1 MTRTHPS
8 LVGTLLERRYRVD
21 RLLARGGMSSVYRG
35 MDTRLDRAVAI
46 KIMDPRF
53 ADDRSFVDRF
63 VREARS
69 AAQLH
74 HPNVVAVHDQGFD
87 VPAGED
93 SGLAFLVMELV
104 DGGTLRDLLSEQGKL
119 DIALALSIAE
129 PVLSALGAAH
139 AAGLVH
145 RDVKPE
151 NVLIGRSSGALSGGV
166 VKVGDFGLVRA
177 VASAGTTSSSVILGT
192 VAYLSPEQVASGV
205 TGARGDVYSAGI
217 LLYEMLTG
225 QTPYTG
231 DTALSVAYRH
241 VNDDVPRPSEL
252 RPDLPPA
259 LDDLVLRA
267 TRRDPE
273 LRPAD
278 AGVFLAELQAVR
290 AELGL
295 PVVPVPVPPPPD
307 GDRMSDTER
316 TMPRIPVAE
325 QTMPVSGPVS
335 GAVPVA
341 GPQGTRALTRAVP
354 VGPPPSPP
362 AGQQMPTVAVAPPVP
377 PAPPR
382 RPRPP
387 ADEPKPRDRR
397 KMIALVALG
406 VLVLGGLIGA
416 FAFILSESAPTTSAV
431 PKLVGLTQAEAG
443 DKLRAA
449 NLTPQ
454 YSQEFDNTVPANTVI
469 KVTPVEGTQLEKDA
483 NVSVVVSKGKPVVPN
498 IQVGASLADATKA
511 IQSQQL
517 KVAQGTPEFSD
528 TAPEGTVVSV
538 NPVAG
543 TPVDIG
549 GQVTLVLS
557 KGPEPLPPVPDV
569 TGRPKAEAFQLLQQ
583 AGFQPVDGGEEFSQT
598 IPAGGVTRT
607 DPPANTPG
615 SKQVKVF
622 VSNAV
627 QVPDVRFKQF
637 DEAEKIL
644 KQAGL
649 DVDKQGGGG
658 GRGHG
663 GGGFNFVF
671 QQDPQP
677 GSLVPKGTK
686 VQIRGFGG

>member
-1 MTRTHPS
+1 MTRTQPS

-21 RLLARGGMSSVYRG
+21 RLLARGGMSAVYRG
-35 MDTRLDRAVAI
+35 LDTRLDRAVAI

-87 VPAGED
+87 TPMGQD
-93 SGLAFLVMELV
+93 TGLAFLVMELV
-104 DGGTLRDLLSEQGKL
+104 DGGTLRDLLAEQRQL
-119 DIALALSIAE
+119 DVPLALSVAE
-129 PVLSALGAAH
+129 PVLAALAAAH

-151 NVLIGRSSGALSGGV
+151 NVLIGRSGPLTGGV

-192 VAYLSPEQVASGV
+192 VAYLAPEQVA
-205 TGARGDVYSAGI
+205 TGDTTARSDVYSAGI

-225 QTPYTG
+225 ALPYTG

-259 LDDLVLRA
+259 LDELILRA

-273 LRPAD
+273 QRPAD
-278 AGVFLAELQAVR
+278 AGEFLAELQAVR

-295 PVVPVPVPPPPD
+295 QPVAVPVPPPPD
-307 GDRMSDTER
+307 EDRVADVER
-316 TMPRIPVAE
+316 TMPNIPAVQ
-325 QTMPVSGPVS
+325 QTMPVSGPR
-335 GAVPVA
+335 
-341 GPQGTRALTRAVP
+341 GTRAMTRAP
-354 VGPPPSPP
+354 MPPTPPPAQPP
-362 AGQQMPTVAVAPPVP
+362 AAAPE
-377 PAPPR
+377 A
-382 RPRPP
+382 
-387 ADEPKPRDRR
+387 PKPRDRR
-397 KMIALVALG
+397 KVIALIVAG

-416 FAFILSESAPTTSAV
+416 FAYILTDSGPTTTTV
-431 PKLVGLTQAEAG
+431 PKLAGLTQAEAG
-443 DKLRAA
+443 DQLRAA
-449 NLTPQ
+449 KLNPR
-454 YSQEFDNTVPANTVI
+454 YSEEFSNSVAANKVI
-469 KVTPVEGTQLEKDA
+469 KVDPAAGTKLDQDA
-483 NVSVVVSKGKPVVPN
+483 TVSVVVSKGRPKVPD
-498 IQVGASLADATKA
+498 IRVGASLADATKA
-511 IQSQQL
+511 IQEQQL
-517 KVAQGTPEFSD
+517 KVAQGTPEYSD
-528 TAPEGTVVSV
+528 TAPEGTVVRVS
-538 NPVAG
+538 PAAG
-543 TPVDIG
+543 TPVNVG
-549 GQVTLVLS
+549 GQVTVVLS

-583 AGFQPVDGGEEFSQT
+583 AGFQPEDGGEEFSQT
-598 IPAGGVTRT
+598 VPAGAVTRT
-607 DPPANTPG
+607 DPPANSTG
-615 SKQVKVF
+615 SKKIKVY

-637 DEAEKIL
+637 DEAAQIL
-644 KQAGL
+644 RTAGL
-649 DVDKQGGGG
+649 DVDRKGGGG
-658 GRGHG
+658 H
-663 GGGFNFVF
+663 GGFNFVM

-686 VQIRGFGG
+686 VKIRGFGD

>member
-1 MTRTHPS
+1 MTRTDPS

-21 RLLARGGMSSVYRG
+21 RLLAKGGMSAVYRG
-35 MDTRLDRAVAI
+35 LDTRLDRQVAI

-87 VPAGED
+87 TPAGTD

-104 DGGTLRDLLSEQGKL
+104 DGGTLRDLLAEQGRL
-119 DIALALSIAE
+119 DVPLAFGVAE
-129 PVLSALGAAH
+129 PVLSALAAAH

-151 NVLIGRSSGALSGGV
+151 NVLIGRSGPLTGGV

-192 VAYLSPEQVASGV
+192 VAYLSPEQVA
-205 TGARGDVYSAGI
+205 TGATTARGDVYSTGI

-225 QTPYTG
+225 RPPYTG

-259 LDDLVLRA
+259 LDELILRA

-278 AGVFLAELQAVR
+278 ADEFLTELQAVR
-290 AELGL
+290 TGLGVS
-295 PVVPVPVPPPPD
+295 PVAVPVPPPPD
-307 GDRMSDTER
+307 AGRVSDVER
-316 TMPRIPVAE
+316 TLPRIPVAE
-325 QTMPVSGPVS
+325 QTLPVSGPR
-335 GAVPVA
+335 
-341 GPQGTRALTRAVP
+341 GTRAMTRAVP
-354 VGPPPSPP
+354 AGPPPS
-362 AGQQMPTVAVAPPVP
+362 APPQP
-377 PAPPR
+377 PHPTPP
-382 RPRPP
+382 PE
-387 ADEPKPRDRR
+387 EPKPGNRR
-397 KMIALVALG
+397 KVLALAVAG

-416 FAFILSESAPTTSAV
+416 FAFILTDSGPTTSSV
-431 PKLVGLTQAEAG
+431 PRLAGLTQAEAG

-449 NLTPQ
+449 KLNPR
-454 YSQEFDNTVPANTVI
+454 YSQEFSNTVPANTVI
-469 KVTPVEGTQLEKDA
+469 KADPAEGTQLEQNA
-483 NVSVVVSKGKPVVPN
+483 TVSVVVSKGRPKVPD
-498 IQVGASLADATKA
+498 IQVGAPAADATKA
-511 IQSQQL
+511 IQDQQL
-517 KVAQGTPEFSD
+517 TVAQGPPEYSD
-528 TAPEGTVVSV
+528 TAPQGTVVSV
-538 NPVAG
+538 SPAAG
-543 TPVDIG
+543 TPLDVG

-569 TGRPKAEAFQLLQQ
+569 TGRPKDEAFDLLSQ
-583 AGFQPVDGGEEFSQT
+583 AGFQPVDGGEEFSPT
-598 IPAGGVTRT
+598 VPGGAVTRT
-607 DPPANTPG
+607 DPAADAPG
-615 SKQVKVF
+615 TKQVKVWI
-622 VSNAV
+622 SNAV

-637 DEAEKIL
+637 AEAEKIL
-644 KQAGL
+644 KAAGL
-649 DVDKQGGGG
+649 DVDREGG
-658 GRGHG
+658 GRGGGHG
-663 GGGFNFVF
+663 GFSFVF

-677 GSLVPKGTK
+677 GSLVAKGTK
-686 VQIRGFGG
+686 VHIQGWGG

>member
-21 RLLARGGMSSVYRG
+21 KLLARGGMSSVYRG
-35 MDTRLDRAVAI
+35 LDTRLDRHVAI

-87 VPAGED
+87 DPAGAE

-119 DIALALSIAE
+119 DVALALSIAE
-129 PVLSALGAAH
+129 PVLSALAAAH

-151 NVLIGRSSGALSGGV
+151 NVLVGRSSSALSGGV

-192 VAYLSPEQVASGV
+192 VAYLSPEQVT
-205 TGARGDVYSAGI
+205 TGAAAARGDVYSAGI

-225 QTPYTG
+225 QPPYTG

-241 VNDDVPRPSEL
+241 VNDDVPPPSAL

-259 LDDLVLRA
+259 LDALILRA

-278 AGVFLAELQAVR
+278 AGEFLAELQAVR
-290 AELGL
+290 TQLGL
-295 PVVPVPVPPPPD
+295 PVVPIPVPPPPD
-307 GDRMSDTER
+307 GDRMSDAER
-316 TMPRIPVAE
+316 TMPRIPVTGQAG
-325 QTMPVSGPVS
+325 QTMPVS
-335 GAVPVA
+335 

-354 VGPPPSPP
+354 VGTPPSPP
-362 AGQQMPTVAVAPPVP
+362 TGQQAVAPPP
-377 PAPPR
+377 PHAQ
-382 RPRPP
+382 
-387 ADEPKPRDRR
+387 AEDEPKPGGRR
-397 KMIALVALG
+397 KLIALVALG

-416 FAFILSESAPTTSAV
+416 FAFILSESAPTTAAV
-431 PKLVGLTQAEAG
+431 PQLVGLTQAEAG
-443 DKLRAA
+443 DKLRAVSL
-449 NLTPQ
+449 NPR
-454 YSQEFDNTVPANTVI
+454 YSQEFSNTAPANTV
-469 KVTPVEGTQLEKDA
+469 VRVDPAAGTQLQTDA
-483 NVSVVVSKGKPVVPN
+483 TVSVVVSKGRPTVPN
-498 IQVGASLADATKA
+498 IQVGTPLADATKA
-511 IQSQQL
+511 VQAQQL
-517 KVAQGTPEFSD
+517 AVTQGTPQYSD

-538 NPVAG
+538 SPAPG

-549 GQVTLVLS
+549 AQVTLALS
-557 KGPEPLPPVPDV
+557 KGPEPLPAVPDV
-569 TGRPKAEAFQLLQQ
+569 TGRPKDEAFQILEQ
-583 AGFQPVDGGEEFSQT
+583 AGFQPVADGEEFSST

-607 DPPANTPG
+607 DPPANSPG
-615 SKQVKVF
+615 TRQIKVF
-622 VSNAV
+622 VSNSV

-637 DEAEKIL
+637 DEAEQIL

-649 DVDKQGGGG
+649 DVAKQGGDGG
-658 GRGHG
+658 GHGHG
-663 GGGFNFVF
+663 GINFVF

-686 VQIRGFGG
+686 VKLRGFGG